1 MRMHLVI
8 GPRKF
13 WYTQYDVVIVFAL
26 SFWML
31 SVKCVWQI
39 ETFVKIPFRGPFSQ
53 VLPSN
58 KEMYINIPTIEK
70 FSCAIETQTIGYDAH
85 T

>member
-1 MRMHLVI
+1 
-8 GPRKF
+8 
-13 WYTQYDVVIVFAL
+13 
-26 SFWML
+26 
-31 SVKCVWQI
+31 
-39 ETFVKIPFRGPFSQ
+39 VKIPFRGPFSQ